1 MGMVEIIVDFIK
13 HGGNISKLRA
23 TNLCLIIEMK
33 LHFARTEIILVIG
46 NPKQRIRHEIN
57 QISLEMLQNVR
68 GTCYYRFAI
77 CQERNGAH
85 FEHLLH

>member
-1 MGMVEIIVDFIK
+1 MKFLLYYGIML
-13 HGGNISKLRA
+13 KLR
-23 TNLCLIIEMK
+23 LISCLK
-33 LHFARTEIILVIG
+33 PNSIG

>member
-1 MGMVEIIVDFIK
+1 MEFLLYYGIMLNFRL
-13 HGGNISKLRA
+13 IS
-23 TNLCLIIEMK
+23 CLQPNSIE
-33 LHFARTEIILVIG
+33 

-85 FEHLLH
+85 FEHLFH